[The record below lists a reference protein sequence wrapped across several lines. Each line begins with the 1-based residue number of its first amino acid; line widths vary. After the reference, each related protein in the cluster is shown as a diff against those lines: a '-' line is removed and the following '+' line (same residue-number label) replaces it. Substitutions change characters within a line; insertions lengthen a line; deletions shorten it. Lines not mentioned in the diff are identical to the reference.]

1 MIRKS
6 KPPVIRTLSDLR
18 QYRSGLEEELQ
29 EVEKS
34 LSGRYSALREL
45 LSFQKILQSVV
56 EEISRIKNLIIS
68 IIEIVQSFFSRRK
81 KKKRP
86 SNQNST
92 STIQPPEE

>member
-6 KPPVIRTLSDLR
+6 KPPDIRTLSDLR
-18 QYRSGLEEELQ
+18 QYRDDLEEELK
-29 EVEKS
+29 EVEQS
-34 LSGRYSALREL
+34 LVGRYSALREL
-45 LSFQKILQSVV
+45 LSFQKILQSVI

-86 SNQNST
+86 SNPNSS